1 MKANPSRHE
10 LFRLMVENAG
20 EEIFLVRPDGSLAYV
35 NHAAAAGL
43 GYTVD
48 ELLAVGLGGI
58 DSALSRERFRA
69 NFDAV
74 KAGELSLFEVV
85 HVTKDGRERVKEL
98 KTVYA
103 QLGGDEF
110 VITFS
115 RDITDR
121 KAFEASLRESELRF
135 RTLVESLPSL
145 AVQCVDRTA
154 KIVYWNEASERLY
167 GYSAAEACGQFFY
180 EMMVGPEQRPR
191 VLKAFQQ
198 WMDGGPKMA
207 DGELDLIHRDGHV
220 VHVYSNRARLRNSRG
235 EDEVYRVDIDLTPR
249 LQAEEAL
256 RRKDEQFRRF
266 VENLQD
272 VIVVIGADGR
282 IRYESPSIRRV
293 LGLDPEERE
302 GQDAFEFVH
311 PEDRPVLKAFGQKL
325 LSVQGPLPPFSLR
338 FLHRDGTY
346 RLLEAVGT
354 NLLLEPAV
362 QGIVF
367 NLRDVTE
374 RNRVERAL
382 AESERLYR
390 LLYERNLSGVY
401 RSSTD
406 GRVLECNLAFARILG
421 CESPE
426 EVKALPAEAF
436 YVEPADRA
444 AFLEA
449 IGREGA
455 VTNFRERLRA
465 RDGREVTIL
474 LNANLIRE
482 GEGEAYIEGTLLD
495 ITELE
500 QATEALRRSER
511 RLKNIVEHSTNL
523 FYSHTAGHVLTY
535 VSPQS
540 RAFFDCEPDEAL
552 VRWTEFVT
560 DNPVNALGF
569 EATQRAIDT
578 GVRQPA
584 YELELRT
591 RLGRTVWVEVNEAPV
606 VRDGKT
612 HSIVGALTDITARKR
627 AEAEAAGLQARLQQ
641 SQKLESL
648 GILAGG
654 ISHDFNNLLV
664 GILGNADLALMD
676 GTLPAPVRH
685 RVEEVRMAA
694 IRASELTSHML
705 AYSGQGQL
713 SVQLVDLSAL
723 VEEMAVLMEAS
734 MSRKAALRYSF
745 GKELPAVEG
754 DPVQLRQVVMN
765 LILNASESL
774 GEKSGL
780 IQMGTSLQE
789 MTRGDLDQTLLG
801 AGLAPGPFVS
811 LTVSDTG
818 CGMDPETQERIFD
831 PFYTTKRSGRG
842 LGLAVVL
849 GIVRSHRGT
858 IRVFSEVGRGSRF
871 EVCFPAAAG
880 TAVPDAKDAEDEIA
894 PQPGA
899 GAVLLVDDDPA
910 VREVA
915 SAMLEGLG
923 YAVVAV
929 AGGREALAHAA
940 AEGVRLDAVLLD
952 LALGEMDGD
961 EVLKALRVSRPSLP
975 VILLTGRA
983 PREVEQRLAGLPVD
997 GVLRKPFRRADLVKA
1012 LRAVI
1017 RP

>member
-1 MKANPSRHE
+1 MRADPSRLE

-85 HVTKDGRERVKEL
+85 HLTKDGRERVKEL

-103 QLGGDEF
+103 RLGGDEF
-110 VITFS
+110 VLAFS
-115 RDITDR
+115 RDITAR
-121 KAFEASLRESELRF
+121 KAYEESLRESERRF
-135 RTLVESLPSL
+135 RTLVESLPGL

-154 KIVYWNEASERLY
+154 KILYWNEASERLY
-167 GYSAAEACGQFFY
+167 GYSAAEACGQYFY
-180 EMMVGPEQRPR
+180 ELMVAPEQRPR
-191 VLKAFQQ
+191 VLEAFRA

-207 DGELDLIHRDGHV
+207 DGELDLLHRDGRV
-220 VHVYSNRARLRNSRG
+220 LHVYSNRVRLTNARG
-235 EDEVYRVDIDLTPR
+235 EHEVYRVDVDLTPR

-325 LSVQGPLPPFSLR
+325 LAVPGPLPPFSLR

-401 RSSTD
+401 RSSPD

-436 YVEPADRA
+436 YVEPVDRA
-444 AFLEA
+444 AFLET

-500 QATEALRRSER
+500 RATEALRRSES
-511 RLKNIVEHSTNL
+511 RLKDIVEHSTNL
-523 FYSHTAGHVLTY
+523 FYSHTADHVLTY

-540 RAFFDCEPDEAL
+540 HAFFDCEPEEAL

-560 DNPVNALGF
+560 ENPVNALGF

-578 GVRQPA
+578 GARQPA

-606 VRDGKT
+606 VREGRT
-612 HSIVGALTDITARKR
+612 VSIVGSLTDITARKR

-664 GILGNADLALMD
+664 GMLGNADLALMD
-676 GTLPAPVRH
+676 PSLAAPVRH
-685 RVEEVRMAA
+685 RLEEVRMAA

-713 SVQLVDLSAL
+713 SVHPVDLNAL

-734 MSRKAALRYSF
+734 ISRKAALRYAF
-745 GKELPAVEG
+745 AKDLPPVEG

-789 MTRGDLDQTLLG
+789 MTRADLDQTLLG
-801 AGLAPGPFVS
+801 TGLPPGAYLS
-811 LTVSDTG
+811 LAVSDTG
-818 CGMDPETQERIFD
+818 CGMDAETLERIFD

-858 IRVFSEVGRGSRF
+858 LRVFSDPGRGSRF
-871 EVCFPAAAG
+871 EVSFPAAAG
-880 TAVPDAKDAEDEIA
+880 VAVPARNESDDDVA
-894 PQPGA
+894 PRPGA
-899 GAVLLVDDDPA
+899 GSILLVDDDPS

-923 YAVVAV
+923 YSVVAV
-929 AGGREALAHAA
+929 QSGREALAHVAT
-940 AEGVRLDAVLLD
+940 EGGKLDAVLLD
-952 LALGEMDGD
+952 LALGEMDGE
-961 EVLKALRVSRPSLP
+961 EVLKGLQASRPSLP
-975 VILLTGRA
+975 VIFLTGRA
-983 PREVEQRLAGLPVD
+983 PREVEHRLRGLAVAA
-997 GVLRKPFRRADLVKA
+997 VLRKPFRRADLVRT
-1012 LRAVI
+1012 LRSVI
-1017 RP
+1017 GR